1 MGDKHDTYVTAW
13 SSAQERELLQKGWT
27 QVGRVYLHENDENPD
42 YTCRPVLAPPEPT
55 LVARMRDWAK
65 RAPILSDEEF
75 ANDQHVVDTLE
86 AADVLERIGELLA
99 GRGEARRERDG

>member
-1 MGDKHDTYVTAW
+1 MDTGKIKIVWDTKERIRLGEDGWVTLYCCHTNALPTYPSTLFW
-13 SSAQERELLQKGWT
+13 IM
-27 QVGRVYLHENDENPD
+27 
-42 YTCRPVLAPPEPT
+42 APPEPT